1 MAGRVPLSAAALI
14 IPDLLSVTMTD
25 ISDFSLCMRISVD
38 IHLPATSFP
47 KHYLTLYHSFDPDT
61 NHHVPSIPNRATLT
75 LPFLPFLVLPQQTL
89 TDLTI
94 PWRKLAQALV
104 FEYRHAAWGLDLAVP
119 R

>member
-1 MAGRVPLSAAALI
+1 
-14 IPDLLSVTMTD
+14 
-25 ISDFSLCMRISVD
+25 MRISVD

-61 NHHVPSIPNRATLT
+61 NHHVPSIPDRATLT